1 MPRSNQWRVSVSNAA
16 TTKSV
21 VVAGA
26 AGAVGGATCRELA
39 NRGWRVFAGGR
50 REAAPD
56 QLDRTPGGVG
66 PLGFDVTDE
75 LSLAAAAEQ
84 VERELDGDGL
94 NGLVNA
100 VGIVVRGPL
109 ELVPLSSLRRQFEVN
124 VFGQVAVVQAFLPA
138 LRRGRGRIVNVGAAS
153 GRVTIPFLGAISAS
167 KTALESVTDALR
179 MELKHF
185 GIAVSIVDPS
195 HLSTEIFAKAH
206 AAASREGYAGTP
218 AVQQLYAPALAAT
231 AAAIAK
237 QKRNPVD
244 TAIKPIVKALTAR
257 RPKTRYFPARDAR
270 LLQAARHLPDGVRDR
285 MVMTSM
291 GMQTD
296 LFLSSTTSGTAEPSA
311 VG

>member
-1 MPRSNQWRVSVSNAA
+1 VSSAAA
-16 TTKSV
+16 TTKTA

-26 AGAVGGATCRELA
+26 AGAVGRATCRELA
-39 NRGWRVFAGGR
+39 KRGWRVFAGVR
-50 REAAPD
+50 SAAAAD
-56 QLDRTPGGVG
+56 ELDRAGGRIV
-66 PLGFDVTDE
+66 PIVFDVTDGA
-75 LSLAAAAEQ
+75 SLAAAADK
-84 VERELDGDGL
+84 VEGELDGAGL
-94 NGLVNA
+94 DGLVNA

-138 LRRGRGRIVNVGAAS
+138 LRRGQGRIVNVGAAS

-195 HLSTEIFAKAH
+195 HLYTEIFAKAE
-206 AAASREGYAGTP
+206 AAVARGGYAGTP
-218 AVQQLYAPALAAT
+218 AVQQLYAPALEAT

-244 TAIKPIVKALTAR
+244 TAIKPIVKALTAQ
-257 RPKTRYFPARDAR
+257 RPKARYLPARDAR
-270 LLQAARHLPDGVRDR
+270 LLEVARHLPDGVRDR
-285 MVMTSM
+285 MLMSSM
-291 GMQTD
+291 GMKKG
-296 LFLSSTTSGTAEPSA
+296 LFLSSTTPGTGEPSA
-311 VG
+311 VGRAARQP